1 MYDSKYICY
10 IVNRCQKGNLICFR
24 RGANIMEIRNVMEEF
39 VFKHLDKIVNSDDT
53 ICRCD
58 KCRID
63 VAMLALNNLKP
74 HYVST
79 DKGSIYTNFAL
90 YEKNNE
96 VDIMCAIGRAVKIV
110 GDNPRHDES
119 R

>member
-1 MYDSKYICY
+1 
-10 IVNRCQKGNLICFR
+10 
-24 RGANIMEIRNVMEEF
+24 MEIKNVMEEF
-39 VFKHLDKIVNSDDT
+39 VFKHLDKMINSDDK
-53 ICRCD
+53 ICKCD

-79 DKGSIYTNFAL
+79 DKGSIYTNIAL

-96 VDIMCAIGRAVKIV
+96 VNIMCALGRAIKIV
-110 GDNPRHDES
+110 GDNPHHVDLR
-119 R
+119 